1 MDREYPCELVDD
13 PVIPR
18 IRDITHSVVTASRG
32 PAPSTLCW
40 SLHRAIP
47 PEALVTK
54 DLRASVI
61 IDYQN
66 VHLTG
71 HGLFDSTRR
80 LPRHETLI
88 DPLAFAARLLPAR
101 NASQRPGYSAA
112 VLRRVLVFRG
122 IPANDHD
129 SKAYSRALAQQA
141 PRERDRCV
149 QVTLRPLKYEYPR
162 DSSGRIATDAAG
174 KRMLAGPP
182 REKGIDVLCA
192 LAAVREAQ
200 EEDVDL
206 VILCSSDS
214 DLVPAVDEARRL
226 DTAKIETFCWWDSE
240 RKRGFR
246 IHPTDRSQ
254 PIWCTRLDES

>member
-1 MDREYPCELVDD
+1 M
-13 PVIPR
+13 
-18 IRDITHSVVTASRG
+18 
-32 PAPSTLCW
+32 
-40 SLHRAIP
+40 
-47 PEALVTK
+47 TK

-71 HGLFDSTRR
+71 HGLFETTRQ

-88 DPLAFAARLLPAR
+88 DPLTFAARLVAAR
-101 NASQRPGYSAA
+101 NANQRQGYSAA

-129 SKAYSRALAQQA
+129 SKAYSRNLAQQA
-141 PRERDRCV
+141 HWERDRRV
-149 QVTLRPLKYEYPR
+149 QVTLRPLKYEYER
-162 DSSGRIATDAAG
+162 DTSGQIATDAAG
-174 KRMLAGPP
+174 KRMLAAAP

-200 EEDVDL
+200 EGDVDL

-214 DLVPAVDEARRL
+214 DLVPAVDEVRRL
-226 DTAKIETFCWWDSE
+226 DTAKIETFCWWDSK
-240 RKRGFR
+240 RNRGFR

-254 PIWCTRLDES
+254 PIWCTRLDESGFLGCRDLTTYE